1 MDTKYAP
8 AGRDSRTQLMDELIF
23 IRNVEYIEKLINT
36 LPYIGAILNEKRQVV
51 FANDQLLEMLKL
63 TTVEDLLGQR
73 PGEML
78 HCVNAHREIGGCGT
92 SENCS
97 VCGAVNC
104 ILGAQK
110 NGRKEQAEC
119 RILAKEQE
127 QFVAYDF
134 LVTTSPFQ
142 WQGHMYYV
150 LSLAD
155 ISSEKRRKAMERIFF
170 HDVINKTGSMY
181 GFIDLLKEE
190 QDMDRIHQFIN
201 FLDTLN
207 RDLTNEIVGQRDLTA
222 AENGEL
228 RVSVSEHD
236 SLEIIQNSIQQI
248 AYHEVAKHKA
258 ILEDPG
264 SESFILKTDGTL
276 LRRVLMNML
285 KNALEATE
293 VRGKVS
299 VGCSQTHSTL
309 SFWVHNDGIIPRENQ
324 LQIFQRSFSTKGVAR
339 GLGTYSMKLLGE
351 QYLGGRV
358 GFLSN
363 EKSGTRF
370 YIEFPANN

>member
-1 MDTKYAP
+1 M
-8 AGRDSRTQLMDELIF
+8 
-23 IRNVEYIEKLINT
+23 
-36 LPYIGAILNEKRQVV
+36 V

-181 GFIDLLKEE
+181 GFSY
-190 QDMDRIHQFIN
+190 N
-201 FLDTLN
+201 F
-207 RDLTNEIVGQRDLTA
+207 V
-222 AENGEL
+222 
-228 RVSVSEHD
+228 
-236 SLEIIQNSIQQI
+236 
-248 AYHEVAKHKA
+248 
-258 ILEDPG
+258 
-264 SESFILKTDGTL
+264 
-276 LRRVLMNML
+276 
-285 KNALEATE
+285 
-293 VRGKVS
+293 
-299 VGCSQTHSTL
+299 
-309 SFWVHNDGIIPRENQ
+309 
-324 LQIFQRSFSTKGVAR
+324 
-339 GLGTYSMKLLGE
+339 
-351 QYLGGRV
+351 
-358 GFLSN
+358 
-363 EKSGTRF
+363 
-370 YIEFPANN
+370 